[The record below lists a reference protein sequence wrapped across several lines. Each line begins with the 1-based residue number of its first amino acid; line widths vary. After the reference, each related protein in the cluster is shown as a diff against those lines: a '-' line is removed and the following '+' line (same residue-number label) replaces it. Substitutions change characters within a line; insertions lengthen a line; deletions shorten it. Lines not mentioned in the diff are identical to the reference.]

1 MFRFLLLAMMLLVT
15 TAFVAPLSKV
25 GTPSVAPVM
34 KLSEAAAK
42 AKWLK
47 SIDADKATFKGGP
60 GPKVSWSGTTRH
72 LTGRVVP
79 SKNPFTDKERV
90 PEEMSLPG
98 TIADKEQAFGQ
109 YLSKNGLLMGE
120 FYEV

>member
-1 MFRFLLLAMMLLVT
+1 MMLLVT

-47 SIDADKATFKGGP
+47 SIDADKATFKGGRRSLRAYQVDGVNWLAFSWCHGRRARALVRETKRNS
-60 GPKVSWSGTTRH
+60 GPSQKECRLGYTARGAATSRSAH
-72 LTGRVVP
+72 
-79 SKNPFTDKERV
+79 FT
-90 PEEMSLPG
+90 
-98 TIADKEQAFGQ
+98 
-109 YLSKNGLLMGE
+109 
-120 FYEV
+120 